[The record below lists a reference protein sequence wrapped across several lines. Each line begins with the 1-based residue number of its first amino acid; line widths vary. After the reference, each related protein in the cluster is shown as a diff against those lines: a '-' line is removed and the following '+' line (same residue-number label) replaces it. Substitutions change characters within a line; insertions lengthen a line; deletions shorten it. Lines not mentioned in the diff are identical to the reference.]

1 MNYSEKELESI
12 IRKEIK
18 RLEDKSGFYYPYK
31 QKEYYIFFDDETNK
45 FRYTRKT
52 QNFIGAL
59 KTFNIFAQSIVMRL
73 NNGSL

>member
-1 MNYSEKELESI
+1 MDAIEYT

-18 RLEDKSGFYYPYK
+18 RLEDKSGFYYPHK
-31 QKEYYIFFDDETNK
+31 QKEFYIFFDEDVGK
-45 FRYTRKT
+45 YRYTRKT

-59 KTFNIFAQSIVMRL
+59 KTYDIFAKSIVMRL